1 MVPILPTRCYCLFA
15 PPVDVS
21 VLVRFQICVSLGEI
35 VGLGLETVEHLV
47 LRENLLRQLD
57 GRVLTFPHLH
67 VLDVSG
73 NLISQI
79 LHFEGHFELQKLY
92 LRGNRLT
99 DIK

>member
-1 MVPILPTRCYCLFA
+1 MPVRVVLSVP
-15 PPVDVS
+15 
-21 VLVRFQICVSLGEI
+21 VRVQICVSLGEV

-47 LRENLLRQLD
+47 VRENLLRQMD

-73 NLISQI
+73 NLISQV
-79 LHFEGHFELQKLY
+79 LHFENHFELEKLY